1 LSPLSIQLKI
11 GRSLPVFVIVF
22 FLSLFTSDALLA
34 QASATEHPVLST
46 IQAQKDILVVGSE
59 QDYPPFAIGMTDD
72 TADGFTVDLWKAVAA
87 EAGLNY
93 IIRVRPFHEILQ
105 EFKEGKIDVLI
116 NLAQSEERHHFAD
129 FTVPHVIIHGAIF
142 VRKGESQ
149 IHSEDDFVGKS
160 IIVLKADLAY
170 DYAVSK
176 GWEKQLVLVDT
187 AEQGLRLLAS
197 GKHDAMLLS
206 KLAGMQT
213 LRDLKISNIAALNV
227 KAGFTQKFSFAV
239 HKGDADLLAK
249 INEGLALTKPS
260 GTFDVLYE
268 KWFRPYEEKQAT
280 FWEVFWYLSP
290 IILILLGF
298 ASYEFY
304 KRRIENKRAA
314 AQLALSARVFKE
326 AREAIMITDADGT
339 IIDVNPTFCE
349 ITGYSRD
356 EAIGQNPRILNSGK
370 HGPEFFS
377 AMWAELKE
385 HGYWQS
391 EMWNRKKDGELY
403 AEQITIS
410 TLRDEDGKVIH
421 YVGLFS
427 DISER
432 KRIDLVLADKER
444 HLSTLISTSPVGVFE
459 TDQDGNCTYVNER
472 WSEITGLLFEAAK
485 ADGWAMALH
494 PEDKKKVFAEWAA
507 SSTEQRPF
515 HLEYRFQHTDG
526 KIFWVIGQS
535 RESRSVTGE
544 LLGYIGTIT
553 DITERKQAEESLQM
567 MRFCV
572 DHAGDSIFWIS
583 REGRILY
590 VNNATCIERGYSHEE
605 LLGMSIFDLDP
616 DYQPGVWGPHFED
629 LKQRGTITLKTRHR
643 TKDGVVYPIEVNAN
657 YVAIGGHEFNFC
669 FLRNITA
676 RNLMEDELKTREEKF
691 RSIIEISPVPMALND
706 EQLNITYLNPAFIQT
721 FGYSIEDIP
730 NLADWWLKAYP
741 DPDYRQ
747 WVKTTWQ
754 ATFEQAE
761 REHKPFPPMELN
773 ICTKAGAF
781 KTVVISAA
789 IIAGSKEHLV
799 VLFDIT
805 EHKKADNYEQFRSSI
820 LEQLTT
826 NKPLTNILEA
836 LALGVE
842 QLNSK
847 MLCSILL
854 LDDEGKHFNKGIAP
868 SLPDFYNEAIE
879 GVEIGVGVGS
889 CGTAAFT
896 GEPVIVEDIST
907 HPYWTP
913 YKELAARAGL
923 AACWSQPIL
932 SSLNQV
938 LGTFAIYHHAAHIPV
953 ASDIRLI
960 EQSARLA
967 SLAIERKQAEID
979 LRIAATAFESQEG
992 MLVTDIN
999 HNILRVNSAFTAI
1012 TGYTAEDVVGKNPRV
1027 LQSGQHDEIFFA
1039 AMWENINATGAWQG
1053 EIWNRRKSGEVFPEH
1068 LTITAVKDQNSIISN
1083 YVATL
1088 TDITLRKEA
1097 VDKIERLAF
1106 YDPLTR
1112 LPNRRLLQDRL
1123 KPALVSSHRSGR
1135 QGALL
1140 FIDMDNFKTLN
1151 DTLGHDMGDLLLQ
1164 QVAQRLESCVREGD
1178 TVARLGGDEFVVML
1192 EDLSEQTLDS
1202 ATQTEIIGNKIMAIL
1217 NQPYQLDTHEYHS
1230 TPSIGVTLFNGQEQS
1245 SEELLK
1251 QADIAMYQAKTS
1263 GRNALRFFDPK
1274 MQATITARVALEE
1287 DLRLAMKE
1295 QQFILYYQ
1303 PQVHHSGQII
1313 GAEVLIRWQ
1322 HALRGL
1328 VSPAEFIPLAEETR
1342 LILPIGEWV
1351 LKTACAQL
1359 KIWEGNEH
1367 TRSLQLAVNV
1377 SARQFHQTDFVAQV
1391 SQILNSD
1398 GINPRMLKLELT
1410 ESLVLDD
1417 IEDTIFKMNALRK
1430 IGVRFSMDDFG
1441 TGYSSLS
1448 SLKKLPLDQL
1458 KIDQSFVRDIS
1469 IDMDDAI
1476 IVETIIAMAKKLGME
1491 VIAEGVETEVQRAF
1505 LERHDCQL
1513 YQGYLFS
1520 KPVPIEQFELLLKKT

>member
-1 LSPLSIQLKI
+1 MT
-11 GRSLPVFVIVF
+11 PVN
-22 FLSLFTSDALLA
+22 
-34 QASATEHPVLST
+34 QASANEPSALST
-46 IQAQKDILVVGSE
+46 NQAQKDILVVGSE
-59 QDYPPFAIGMTDD
+59 QDYPPFAIGMTDA

-87 EAGLNY
+87 ETGLNY
-93 IIRVRPFHEILQ
+93 VIRVLPFHAILQ

-116 NLAQSEERHHFAD
+116 NLAQSEERHQFAD

-170 DYAVSK
+170 DYAISK

-213 LRDLKISNIAALNV
+213 LRDLKISTIEALDV

-239 HKGDADLLAK
+239 HKGNADLLAK

-260 GTFDVLYE
+260 GTFDALYE

-290 IILILLGF
+290 IILILLCF
-298 ASYEFY
+298 AAYEFY

-349 ITGYSRD
+349 ITGYSRE
-356 EAIGQNPRILNSGK
+356 EAIGQNPRILSSGK
-370 HGPEFFS
+370 HDAEFF
-377 AMWAELKE
+377 AVMWAELKE

-391 EMWNRKKDGELY
+391 EMWNRKKNGELY
-403 AEQITIS
+403 AEHITIS
-410 TLRDEDGKVIH
+410 TLRDEEGEVIH

-432 KRIDLVLADKER
+432 KRIELVLADKER
-444 HLSTLISTSPVGVFE
+444 HLSMLISTSPVGVFE
-459 TDQDGNCTYVNER
+459 TDPDGKCTYVNER
-472 WSEITGLLFEAAK
+472 WSEITGLPFEAAK
-485 ADGWAMALH
+485 ADGWVISLH
-494 PEDKKKVFAEWAA
+494 PEDKEKVFAEWV
-507 SSTEQRPF
+507 SVVTEQRPF
-515 HLEYRFQHTDG
+515 HMEYRFQHTDG
-526 KIFWVIGQS
+526 NIFWVLGQS
-535 RESRSVTGE
+535 RDSRSVSGE

-567 MRFCV
+567 MRFSV

-590 VNNATCIERGYSHEE
+590 VNNATCMERGYSREE

-616 DYQPGVWGPHFED
+616 DYQPGVWGSHFED
-629 LKQRGTITLKTRHR
+629 LKRRGTITHKTRHR

-676 RNLMEDELKTREEKF
+676 RNLMEDELKTREKKF

-721 FGYSIEDIP
+721 FGYCLEDIP
-730 NLADWWLKAYP
+730 TLAEWWLKAYP
-741 DPDYRQ
+741 DSNYRER
-747 WVKTTWQ
+747 VKTMWQ
-754 ATFEQAE
+754 ATFEKAK
-761 REHKPFPPMELN
+761 REHKPFPPMELS
-773 ICTKAGAF
+773 ICANGGAL
-781 KTVVISAA
+781 KTVLVSTTL
-789 IIAGSKEHLV
+789 IAGSDEHLV

-805 EHKKADNYEQFRSSI
+805 ERKKTDDYEQFRSNI

-826 NKPLTNILEA
+826 NKPLSTILES

-842 QLNSK
+842 RLNSA

-854 LDDEGKHFNKGIAP
+854 LDDEGKYFVDCVAP
-868 SLPDFYNEAIE
+868 SLPHFYNEAII
-879 GVEIGVGVGS
+879 GVEIGIGVGS

-896 GEPVIVEDIST
+896 GKPVIVEDIAT

-923 AACWSQPIL
+923 GACWSQPIL

-938 LGTFAIYHHAAHIPV
+938 LGTFAIYHREAIV
-953 ASDIRLI
+953 SVVSDMYFI

-967 SLAIERKQAEID
+967 SLAIERKQSETD

-992 MLVTDIN
+992 MLVTDAN
-999 HNILRVNSAFTAI
+999 HNILRINGAFTAI
-1012 TGYTAEDVVGKNPRV
+1012 TGYSAEDVLGKKPRI
-1027 LQSGQHDEIFFA
+1027 LKSDQHDANFYA
-1039 AMWENINATGAWQG
+1039 AMWESINTTDSWQG
-1053 EIWNRRKSGEVFPEH
+1053 ELWNRRKNGQIFPVH
-1068 LTITAVKDQNSIISN
+1068 LTITAVKDQNSNISN
-1083 YVATL
+1083 YVSTL
-1088 TDITLRKEA
+1088 IDITLRKEA
-1097 VDKIERLAF
+1097 ADKIEQLAF
-1106 YDPLTR
+1106 YDPLTG

-1123 KPALVSSHRSGR
+1123 KPALASSHRSGR

-1140 FIDMDNFKTLN
+1140 FIDMDNFKALN

-1164 QVAQRLESCVREGD
+1164 QVAQRLESCLREGD

-1202 ATQTEIIGNKIMAIL
+1202 ATQTEIIGNKILAVL

-1245 SEELLK
+1245 SEDLLK

-1303 PQVHHSGQII
+1303 PQVHHSGKII
-1313 GAEVLIRWQ
+1313 GAEVLVRWQ
-1322 HALRGL
+1322 HPLRGL
-1328 VSPAEFIPLAEETR
+1328 VTPAEFIPLAEETR

-1359 KIWEGNEH
+1359 KIWEANEH

-1377 SARQFHQTDFVAQV
+1377 CARQFHQTDFVEQV
-1391 SQILNSD
+1391 SQFLISD
-1398 GINPRMLKLELT
+1398 GINPKMLKLELT
-1410 ESLVLDD
+1410 ESVVLDD
-1417 IEDTIFKMNALRK
+1417 IDDTIVKMNALRH

-1469 IDMDDAI
+1469 IDLDDAI
-1476 IVETIIAMAKKLGME
+1476 IIETIIAMANKLNME
-1491 VIAEGVETEVQRAF
+1491 VIAEGVETEAQRSF
-1505 LERHDCQL
+1505 LELHDCQL

-1520 KPVPIEQFELLLKKT
+1520 EPVPLEQFELLLKKNSP

>member
-1 LSPLSIQLKI
+1 MT
-11 GRSLPVFVIVF
+11 PVN
-22 FLSLFTSDALLA
+22 
-34 QASATEHPVLST
+34 QASANELSALST

-93 IIRVRPFHEILQ
+93 VIRVLPFHAILQ

-213 LRDLKISNIAALNV
+213 LRDLKIYTIGPLDV

-239 HKGDADLLAK
+239 HKGNADLLAK

-260 GTFDVLYE
+260 GTFDALYE

-290 IILILLGF
+290 IILILLSF
-298 ASYEFY
+298 AAYEFY
-304 KRRIENKRAA
+304 KRRVENKRAA

-356 EAIGQNPRILNSGK
+356 EAIGQNPRILSSGK
-370 HGPEFFS
+370 HGAEFF
-377 AMWAELKE
+377 AVMWAALKE

-391 EMWNRKKDGELY
+391 EMWNRKKNGELY
-403 AEQITIS
+403 AEHITIS
-410 TLRDEDGKVIH
+410 TLRDEEGEVIH

-427 DISER
+427 DITER
-432 KRIDLVLADKER
+432 KRIDRVLADKER
-444 HLSTLISTSPVGVFE
+444 HLSMLISTSPVGVFE
-459 TDQDGNCTYVNER
+459 TDPDGKCTYVNER
-472 WSEITGLLFEAAK
+472 WSEITGLPFEAAK
-485 ADGWAMALH
+485 ADGWVISLH
-494 PEDKKKVFAEWAA
+494 PEDKEKVFAEWVAVV
-507 SSTEQRPF
+507 TEQRPF
-515 HLEYRFQHTDG
+515 HMEYRFQHTDG
-526 KIFWVIGQS
+526 NIFWVLGQS
-535 RESRSVTGE
+535 RDSRSVTGE

-567 MRFCV
+567 MRFSV
-572 DHAGDSIFWIS
+572 DHAADSIFWIS

-590 VNNATCIERGYSHEE
+590 VNNAACMERGYSREE

-629 LKQRGTITLKTRHR
+629 LKRRGSITLNTRHR
-643 TKDGVVYPIEVNAN
+643 TKGRVVYPIEVNAN

-676 RNLMEDELKTREEKF
+676 RNLMEDELKTREKKF

-721 FGYSIEDIP
+721 FGYCLEDIP
-730 NLADWWLKAYP
+730 TLVEWWPKAYP
-741 DPDYRQ
+741 DSDYRE

-754 ATFEQAE
+754 ARFEQAKS
-761 REHKPFPPMELN
+761 EHKPFPPMELS
-773 ICTKAGAF
+773 ICANGGAL
-781 KTVVISAA
+781 KTVLVSATT
-789 IIAGSKEHLV
+789 IAGSDEHLV

-805 EHKKADNYEQFRSSI
+805 A
-820 LEQLTT
+820 
-826 NKPLTNILEA
+826 
-836 LALGVE
+836 
-842 QLNSK
+842 
-847 MLCSILL
+847 
-854 LDDEGKHFNKGIAP
+854 
-868 SLPDFYNEAIE
+868 
-879 GVEIGVGVGS
+879 
-889 CGTAAFT
+889 
-896 GEPVIVEDIST
+896 
-907 HPYWTP
+907 
-913 YKELAARAGL
+913 
-923 AACWSQPIL
+923 
-932 SSLNQV
+932 
-938 LGTFAIYHHAAHIPV
+938 
-953 ASDIRLI
+953 
-960 EQSARLA
+960 
-967 SLAIERKQAEID
+967 RKQAETD

-992 MLVTDIN
+992 MLVTDAN
-999 HNILRVNSAFTAI
+999 HNILRVNGAFTAI
-1012 TGYTAEDVVGKNPRV
+1012 TGYSAEDVLGKNPRV
-1027 LQSGQHDEIFFA
+1027 LKSGQHDANFYA
-1039 AMWENINATGAWQG
+1039 AMWESINTTGSWQG
-1053 EIWNRRKSGEVFPEH
+1053 EIWNRRKNGQIFPVH
-1068 LTITAVKDQNSIISN
+1068 LTITAVKDQNSNISN
-1083 YVATL
+1083 YVSTL

-1097 VDKIERLAF
+1097 VDKIEQLAF
-1106 YDPLTR
+1106 YDPLTG

-1123 KPALVSSHRSGR
+1123 KPALASSHRSGR

-1164 QVAQRLESCVREGD
+1164 QIAKRLESCVREGD
-1178 TVARLGGDEFVVML
+1178 TVARFGGDEFVVML
-1192 EDLSEQTLDS
+1192 EDLSEQTLEC
-1202 ATQTEIIGNKIMAIL
+1202 ATLTEIIGNKILAAL

-1230 TPSIGVTLFNGQEQS
+1230 TSSIGVSLFNGQEQS
-1245 SEELLK
+1245 SEDLLK

-1287 DLRLAMKE
+1287 DLRLAIKE

-1303 PQVHHSGQII
+1303 PQVHHSGKII
-1313 GAEVLIRWQ
+1313 GAEVLVRWQ
-1322 HALRGL
+1322 HPLRGL
-1328 VSPAEFIPLAEETR
+1328 VTPAEFIPLAEETR

-1377 SARQFHQTDFVAQV
+1377 CARQFHQTDFVEQV
-1391 SQILNSD
+1391 SQLLIFD
-1398 GINPRMLKLELT
+1398 GINPKMLKLELT

-1417 IEDTIFKMNALRK
+1417 IDDTIVKMNALRR

-1469 IDMDDAI
+1469 IDRDDAI
-1476 IVETIIAMAKKLGME
+1476 IIETIIAMANKLNME
-1491 VIAEGVETEVQRAF
+1491 VIAEGVETEAQRSF
-1505 LERHDCQL
+1505 LELHDCQL

-1520 KPVPIEQFELLLKKT
+1520 KPVPLEQFELLLKKNSP